1 MGIST
6 KGDLYT
12 YIHIHS
18 LFSINFTF
26 YLFNMSPFLF
36 SMGQETIDRIHQEE
50 VVRQHIEKFGVPASV
65 TGVSSPGL
73 PSSPVVVA
81 DEADLSVHS
90 DSESTHEEATIDQS
104 VNGIS
109 FINLHW
115 ASIST
120 RISSILAV
128 VVLCLIIAGC

>member
-1 MGIST
+1 
-6 KGDLYT
+6 
-12 YIHIHS
+12 
-18 LFSINFTF
+18 
-26 YLFNMSPFLF
+26 MSPFLF
-36 SMGQETIDRIHQEE
+36 SMGQDTINHIHREE
-50 VVRQHIEKFGVPASV
+50 IVRQHIEKFGVPASV
-65 TGVSSPGL
+65 TGVSSRGQ
-73 PSSPVVVA
+73 PSTLVVVA

-120 RISSILAV
+120 GISSILAV
-128 VVLCLIIAGC
+128 AVLCLVIAGCCYFRRG